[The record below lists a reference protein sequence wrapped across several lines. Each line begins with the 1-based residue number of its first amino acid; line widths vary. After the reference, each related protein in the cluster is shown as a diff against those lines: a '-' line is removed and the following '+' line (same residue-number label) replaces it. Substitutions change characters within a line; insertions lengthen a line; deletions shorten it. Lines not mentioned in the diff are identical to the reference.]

1 MKHASAAT
9 LAQLEPLLLRLR
21 TLPGLVER
29 KPGIFYRQ
37 SSAFLHFH
45 EDPSGLFVDVK
56 LGREGFER
64 LPVGSAAEQAALWQA
79 LSAAW
84 QG

>member
-9 LAQLEPLLLRLR
+9 LVQLEPLLLRLR

-37 SSAFLHFH
+37 SAAFLHFH
-45 EDPSGLFVDVK
+45 EDPSGLYVDVK